1 MRYFFILLG
10 FVFAISLSS
19 CAPRVVTVQPART
32 TTTVIK
38 VAPKKHKV
46 VVIKGKR
53 YYYWNGRY
61 HKKTRRGYVVVRV

>member
-1 MRYFFILLG
+1 MRHFFIILG
-10 FVFAISLSS
+10 FVFAILLNS
-19 CAPRVVTVQPART
+19 CAPRVVKVQPAR

-38 VAPKKHKV
+38 VAPKKHKI

-61 HKKTRRGYVVVRV
+61 HKKTRRGFVVVRV